1 MTDLKTPNCINCG
14 SPNVRYD
21 SEFGF
26 YRCESCSTLWGNDED
41 DPDYDEEPLDLG
53 ACCGCGTT
61 NSLVRNIL
69 TLHKKALVPGTGWE
83 CFICGIPANGAIA
96 VICDDCLAQLEEG
109 KEVLKQAVY
118 GDVLGKQRCDIA
130 QLTEDFD
137 HKNIPH
143 E

>member
-1 MTDLKTPNCINCG
+1 MTNKTCPRCDCTRLEYEENYGYWECLDCG
-14 SPNVRYD
+14 HVWALD
-21 SEFGF
+21 A
-26 YRCESCSTLWGNDED
+26 D

-61 NSLVRNIL
+61 NNSLVRNIL
-69 TLHKKALVPGTGWE
+69 TLHKKALVAGTGWE

-96 VICDDCLAQLEEG
+96 VVCDDCLAQLEEG

-118 GDVLGKQRCDIA
+118 GDVLDKQRCDIA